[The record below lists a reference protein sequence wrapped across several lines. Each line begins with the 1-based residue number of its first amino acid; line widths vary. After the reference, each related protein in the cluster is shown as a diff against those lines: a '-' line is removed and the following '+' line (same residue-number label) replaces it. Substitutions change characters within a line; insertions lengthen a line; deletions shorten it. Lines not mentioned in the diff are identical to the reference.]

1 MTNLTSSAP
10 TVTVTLT
17 DPDNP
22 NDPPMEERTF
32 TDAHEAEAFITDIA
46 SRLFIL
52 DDERHGATG
61 NWFGFT
67 LTAMVND
74 D

>member
-32 TDAHEAEAFITDIA
+32 TDAH
-46 SRLFIL
+46 
-52 DDERHGATG
+52 GATG